1 MIAAL
6 RDRYAALAPRERRM
20 LLLGS
25 AVLAAAL
32 LYALVWLPL
41 AQDLPRAR
49 ADAERAQRRLASAT
63 AAAAIASSRAT
74 VVPRGPIDAAIRGAL
89 AKHGIAAGDATVEVA
104 GARAALT
111 IPSVRFATLVAL
123 VDGLAR
129 GDAVHVVDATITA
142 RVEPGVVRAEL
153 TLGR

>member
-6 RDRYAALAPRERRM
+6 RDRHAALAPRERRV
-20 LLLGS
+20 LVVGS
-25 AVLAAAL
+25 IVLAAAL

-63 AAAAIASSRAT
+63 AAAAMASSRVTTA
-74 VVPRGPIDAAIRGAL
+74 PRGPIDAAVRGAL
-89 AKHGIAAGDATVEVA
+89 AKHGIAADATVEVA

-142 RVEPGVVRAEL
+142 RVEPGLVRAEL